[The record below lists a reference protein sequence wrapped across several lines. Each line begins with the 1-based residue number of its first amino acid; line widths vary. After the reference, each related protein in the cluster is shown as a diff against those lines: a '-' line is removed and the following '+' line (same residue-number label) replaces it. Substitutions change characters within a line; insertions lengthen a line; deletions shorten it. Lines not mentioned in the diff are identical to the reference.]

1 MDNQRN
7 LILAIALSFLLLLG
21 WTSAM
26 DYLYPQP
33 EQALVEDR
41 ADTPTEQAS
50 QAAATKHSRT
60 GGLVDPAM
68 RAQEVAD
75 EIIVGGGEAMAIG
88 ADVCKASEIG
98 GMLAE
103 VKASFGP
110 VDIVVPN
117 ATGPQPL
124 KPIEE
129 YDEAFYQEMYEFFV
143 KSPFLLAQATVGEM
157 KERKWG
163 RIVNIISEVFSSS
176 LPNFSAYVAA
186 KGGQIGWSRSM
197 ATEFAP
203 FGITV
208 NMVGPGWVP
217 VERHENDPQEDKD
230 AYLAQIPMGRWGTP
244 QDIANAVR
252 FFASEE
258 ASFVTGQTLYVN
270 GGMTPW

>member
-1 MDNQRN
+1 MGAYS
-7 LILAIALSFLLLLG
+7 LEG
-21 WTSAM
+21 HV
-26 DYLYPQP
+26 
-33 EQALVEDR
+33 ALVTGSSKGLGAAIVKEL
-41 ADTPTEQAS
+41 
-50 QAAATKHSRT
+50 AAAGAK
-60 GGLVDPAM
+60 VVVNAFNNVA

-75 EIIVGGGEAMAIG
+75 EIIVGGGAAMAIG
-88 ADVCKASEIG
+88 ADVCKASEIE

-230 AYLAQIPMGRWGTP
+230 AYLTQIPMGRWGTP

-252 FFASEE
+252 FFAWHD
-258 ASFVTGQTLYVN
+258 N
-270 GGMTPW
+270 